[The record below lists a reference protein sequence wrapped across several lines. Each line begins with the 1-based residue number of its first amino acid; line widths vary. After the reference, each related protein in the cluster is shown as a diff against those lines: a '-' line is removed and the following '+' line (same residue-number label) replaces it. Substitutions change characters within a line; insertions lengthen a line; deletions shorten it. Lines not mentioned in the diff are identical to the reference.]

1 MAVYIKL
8 NDAVEM
14 FKQAEVDDKADFVK
28 YGIFDEGFAN
38 FFPAERAID
47 IICKCHKYLIKG
59 EVQND

>member
-8 NDAVEM
+8 NDAVEV
-14 FKQAEVDDKADFVK
+14 FKKAEADDKADFVK

-59 EVQND
+59 EM